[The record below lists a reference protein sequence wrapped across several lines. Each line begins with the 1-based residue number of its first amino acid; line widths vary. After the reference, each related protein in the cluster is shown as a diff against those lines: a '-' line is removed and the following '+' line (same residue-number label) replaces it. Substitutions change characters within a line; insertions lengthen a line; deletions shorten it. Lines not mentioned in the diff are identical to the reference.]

1 MNAAAAA
8 SRTATTA
15 KRRRRQPWT
24 AKKKRDFRWGML
36 FCSPVIIGLLWFT
49 AYPILASLYYSFTS
63 YTMLGHNTHWL
74 GFQNYRLLWSD
85 PTWWSSL
92 EHTLYLVV
100 FLVPGGIIV
109 ALALALLLN
118 IKVRFQSFYRTIF
131 YLPTI
136 APLVATAVVWTYI
149 FDPQFGV
156 LNSVLRKIGAT
167 APGWLADP
175 SWAKPALVIFGLWG
189 VGNLMVILLAG
200 LQDVPQELQDAAMV
214 DGAGVLARFR
224 NVTVPFLSPT
234 LLFAL
239 ITGLIAMFQ
248 YFTPAYVLFGG
259 GNGPAG
265 STSVSSLYLYQNAF
279 VFFKVGYASAM
290 AWVLFI
296 LIAIITALVFRFV
309 GRRVYYAGS

>member
-1 MNAAAAA
+1 MTAATATRAAAPAA
-8 SRTATTA
+8 
-15 KRRRRQPWT
+15 RRRRRKPWT
-24 AKKKRDFRWGML
+24 AKKKRDFWWGML
-36 FCSPVIIGLLWFT
+36 FTSPVIIGLLWFT

-63 YTMLGHNTHWL
+63 YTMVGHNTHWL
-74 GFQNYRLLWSD
+74 GLENYRLMWSD
-85 PTWWSSL
+85 PTWWDSL

-118 IKVRFQSFYRTIF
+118 LKVRFQSLYRTIF

-156 LNSVLRKIGAT
+156 LNNVLRRIGAT

-175 SWAKPALVIFGLWG
+175 AWAKPALVIFGLWG

-200 LQDVPQELQDAAMV
+200 LQDVPQELLDSAQV
-214 DGAGVLARFR
+214 DGAGVWARFR
-224 NVTVPFLSPT
+224 NITIPFLSPT

-239 ITGLIAMFQ
+239 ITGLIGMFQ

-265 STSVSSLYLYQNAF
+265 STSVVSLYLYQNAF
-279 VFFKVGYASAM
+279 VYFKVGYTSAM

-296 LIAIITALVFRFV
+296 VIAVITALVFRFV